1 MTRAKAD
8 KKYSENII
16 LIAGYQ
22 SKGTLGRAPL
32 DGVKEVRL
40 FGEDIAVNA
49 EIAVLHGTSGHADQ
63 KGLLNWV
70 EAFEKKPEAIFVNH
84 GDTEACEA
92 FQALLQKKGYVAV
105 APFSNAEF
113 DLISGKFLAFPEG
126 RPIAKRG
133 TEEGRLRRA
142 DRGGTAPASRGAELQ
157 GTSEPR
163 SDPLHCA
170 DPSAYRPVG
179 EIKANI
185 IMPVARILRKN
196 TAYWEESAQLL
207 PFFCEVYVDKAKFL

>member
-1 MTRAKAD
+1 MLKLPPCTEQAA
-8 KKYSENII
+8 I
-16 LIAGYQ
+16 
-22 SKGTLGRAPL
+22 
-32 DGVKEVRL
+32 
-40 FGEDIAVNA
+40 
-49 EIAVLHGTSGHADQ
+49 ADQ

-70 EAFEKKPEAIFVNH
+70 EAFEKKPEVIFVNH
-84 GDTEACEA
+84 GDTEVCEA

-170 DPSAYRPVG
+170 DPSAYRRW
-179 EIKANI
+179 EKKSKYYNACRTDIKKKHS
-185 IMPVARILRKN
+185 ILGGI
-196 TAYWEESAQLL
+196 SAA
-207 PFFCEVYVDKAKFL
+207 PPGVFLRSTC